1 MLRLQDV
8 SCNCVVDWR
17 NWFVLVYSSAMILL
31 ALIIPFFAATGN
43 SQKRK
48 NTTKSAIWQIIL
60 FALVLA
66 SMILNIYA
74 LYSYTRD
81 LEESQ
86 CNCITASKDATL
98 FGFVYY
104 YIRISLILLVC
115 SMILTGI
122 MYISK

>member
-1 MLRLQDV
+1 LQDV

-43 SQKRK
+43 SQKGK